1 MTAAPRPLRVL
12 LSAYACEPDKGSEP
26 GVGWNW
32 VLALLGRGH
41 HLSVITR
48 ANNRA
53 RIERACAEQNLPLGG
68 QLQFIY
74 YDLPRWAAWW
84 KKGPRGVYFYYGLWQ
99 RGVLRVA
106 AEAHRAHRFDV
117 VHHLTFGVWRRPSL
131 LYRLG
136 LPFMF
141 GPLGGGDSAPPF
153 LRNTL
158 PFRPWA
164 AEWIREWL
172 NGLGLLDP
180 TLRACLRRAAL
191 VVCKTPETAAWVQ
204 RAGGR
209 VDTVALEIGIDSRR
223 FCPRSAIQI
232 EGEPLRCLYAGR
244 LIGLKGIHLAID
256 AIAEVRRTGGDA
268 VLTIVGDGPMRGASG
283 APRRTACARAI
294 CSIHSF
300 ARPS

>member
-1 MTAAPRPLRVL
+1 MV
-12 LSAYACEPDKGSEP
+12 S
-26 GVGWNW
+26 
-32 VLALLGRGH
+32 
-41 HLSVITR
+41 
-48 ANNRA
+48 
-53 RIERACAEQNLPLGG
+53 
-68 QLQFIY
+68 
-74 YDLPRWAAWW
+74 
-84 KKGPRGVYFYYGLWQ
+84 
-99 RGVLRVA
+99 LRVA

-158 PFRPWA
+158 PFKPWA

-172 NGLGLLDP
+172 NALGLLDP

-223 FCPRSAIQI
+223 LSTRSAIQI
-232 EGEPLRCLYAGR
+232 EGEPLRCLYAG
-244 LIGLKGIHLAID
+244 A
-256 AIAEVRRTGGDA
+256 
-268 VLTIVGDGPMRGASG
+268 
-283 APRRTACARAI
+283 
-294 CSIHSF
+294 
-300 ARPS
+300 